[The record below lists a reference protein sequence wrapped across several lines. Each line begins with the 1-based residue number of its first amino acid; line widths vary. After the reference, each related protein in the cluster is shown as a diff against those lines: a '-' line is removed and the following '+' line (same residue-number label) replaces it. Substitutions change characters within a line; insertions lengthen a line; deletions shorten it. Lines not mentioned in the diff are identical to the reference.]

1 MEFCIKYMRLVTND
15 KKFTRFVLIVVI
27 PISLIT
33 GCGAAEK
40 LKHKSRK
47 RYKRRKRT
55 IWITHMVAKV
65 Y

>member
-33 GCGAAEK
+33 GCGL
-40 LKHKSRK
+40 LKTEAQKPK
-47 RYKRRKRT
+47 AVQTEKRT